1 MTGTGVLPA
10 PSVPPILGV
19 RAGWLWPG
27 HHVII
32 QSWEGKLSLVALI
45 EGNGARPTDSGA
57 DWEVLDRPRA
67 AGITEWQGRHNKR
80 LELPIIIEGWVT
92 RDGGGLWIEDHVATL
107 EEMLDT
113 PLTIRVV
120 GPIPFWGLR
129 WAITAI
135 DYGDCLR
142 DIVTGRRMR
151 QHLVLHLV
159 EYIQPEDLEKLPR
172 AAATPAQTRQYTIVK
187 GDDLQK
193 IAQKT
198 LGKAARWQEIE
209 KLNPPMRGIK
219 LDAKQFPAGKK
230 IKVPAK

>member
-1 MTGTGVLPA
+1 MSYTGVLPE
-10 PSVPPILGV
+10 PSVPPIIGI

-27 HHVII
+27 HHVIV
-32 QSWEGKLSLVALI
+32 QSWEGKLAVVCLI
-45 EGNGARPTDSGA
+45 GPDGVKPADSAA
-57 DWEVLDRPRA
+57 DWEVIDRPRA
-67 AGITEWQGRHNKR
+67 PGITEWQGRHNKR
-80 LELPIIIEGWVT
+80 LELDLIIDGWVT
-92 RDGGGLWIEDHVATL
+92 RAGGGLWIEDHIATL

-113 PLTIRVV
+113 PLTCRLV

-129 WAITAI
+129 YAITSL
-135 DYGDCLR
+135 DYGEEMR

-151 QHLVLHLV
+151 QRLTMHVV

-172 AAATPAQTRQYTIVK
+172 AGAEPAQTRQYTIVK

>member
-1 MTGTGVLPA
+1 MTGTGVLPQ

-27 HHVII
+27 HHLIV
-32 QSWEGKLSLVALI
+32 QSWEGKLAVVCLI
-45 EGNGARPTDSGA
+45 GPDGIKPVGSTAE
-57 DWEVLDRPRA
+57 WEVLARPRA
-67 AGITEWQGRHNKR
+67 AGITEWVGRGNKR
-80 LELPIIIEGWVT
+80 LECDLIIEGWVT
-92 RDGGGLWIEDHVATL
+92 RDGGGLWIEDHIATL

-113 PLTIRVV
+113 PLTVRLV

-129 WAITAI
+129 YAIEAI
-135 DYGDCLR
+135 DYHEELR

-151 QHLVLHLV
+151 QRLALHVV
-159 EYIQPEDLEKLPR
+159 EYVQPEDLEKLPR
-172 AAATPAQTRQYTIVK
+172 AGAEPAQTRQYTIVK

-209 KLNPPMRGIK
+209 KLNPGMRGIK
-219 LDAKQFPAGKK
+219 LDAQKFGPGKK